1 MPQGLELCGKCEK
14 EDGIHR
20 MMLISVGS
28 KYSKIF
34 ERLVRP
40 ETVTN

>member
-14 EDGIHR
+14 EDG